1 MTVLQKLLVPAASE
15 AVRVG
20 GRLDTG
26 GAVTELPD
34 AFALETP
41 AQLRVAYRLDE
52 LDLPGTDSDPVDVVR
67 FPLLALMTLDRMPP
81 TEDVPWPTYPS
92 GFLRSPELVPVW
104 ALERTRWPQGAEL
117 WRIEAD
123 GSQRLMTVYDGAARG
138 WRGATTY
145 VPPSRFVGP
154 TAVWEGREYPV
165 DLLDEEGT
173 EIELVVVGSGPR
185 PGFEPVRPM
194 VSVRTVARSECDEVQ
209 ALVVTAVW
217 RGVPCRVVNSD
228 GMLARVL
235 VEPTRRDQVAVI
247 SPEWE
252 IEPGIY
258 EFDVPVNELTD
269 GGGRADVLPRR

>member
-34 AFALETP
+34 AFALATP
-41 AQLRVAYRLDE
+41 AQLRAAYQLDE
-52 LDLPGTDSDPVDVVR
+52 RHVPGTDSHPVDVVR
-67 FPLLALMTLDRMPP
+67 FPLLALMTLERMPP
-81 TEDVPWPTYPS
+81 AEDVPWPTYPS

-104 ALERTRWPQGAEL
+104 ALQRTRWPQGAEL

-123 GSQRLMTVYDGAARG
+123 GSQRLLTVYDGAARG

-145 VPPSRFVGP
+145 VPPSRFVGS
-154 TAVWEGREYPV
+154 TAVWEGREYPA

-173 EIELVVVGSGPR
+173 EIELVAVGTTTP

-194 VSVRTVARSECDEVQ
+194 VSVRTVARSGCDEVQ
-209 ALVVTAVW
+209 ALIVTAVW
-217 RGVPCRVVNSD
+217 RGVPCRVVDSD
-228 GMLARVL
+228 GVLARVL
-235 VEPTRRDQVAVI
+235 IEPTRRGQIAALP
-247 SPEWE
+247 PESE
-252 IEPGIY
+252 IEPGVF
-258 EFDVPVNELTD
+258 EVGVPVDELTD